1 MALHFRHN
9 IGYGDLS
16 AKEEDVIQAAELAE
30 LHDSILDWP
39 KGYDTQV
46 NEFSVQNLTNMR
58 RLARGDSSS
67 LAGRSR
73 E

>member
-1 MALHFRHN
+1 MRFGFMALHFRHN

-30 LHDSILDWP
+30 LHDSIIDWP

-46 NEFSVQNLTNMR
+46 K
-58 RLARGDSSS
+58 
-67 LAGRSR
+67 
-73 E
+73 